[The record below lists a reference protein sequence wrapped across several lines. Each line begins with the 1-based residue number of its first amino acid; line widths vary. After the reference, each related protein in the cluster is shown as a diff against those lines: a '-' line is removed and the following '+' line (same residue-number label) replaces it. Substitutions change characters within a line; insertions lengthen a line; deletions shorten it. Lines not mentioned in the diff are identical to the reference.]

1 MSQFYDLK
9 VVQKKEL
16 TPESVSVVLEIPE
29 NLKEKFKFHPGQ
41 FVMLEKNIKGALL
54 RRYYS
59 IYNAPGGHQIKLGI
73 KDKGG
78 DGFADYAK
86 QHLKVGEYLRVSV
99 PMDDVPFDLN
109 HNNNQPKKFL
119 AITIGSGI
127 TPFYSYIQ
135 YLIQQ
140 QSPNKL
146 VLIYGNETPE
156 KTMFYK
162 SLKTMEQ
169 QHPQNLKVY
178 YVFSK
183 NNSGDFMG
191 RINPEII
198 KTILKKEGADFDG
211 VYIIGP
217 DDLKKT
223 AAQVL
228 VDSGIPTDRLHYRVY
243 S

>member
-9 VVQKKEL
+9 VVEKEDL

-29 NLKEKFKFHPGQ
+29 NLKEKFKFRPGQ
-41 FVMLEKNIKGALL
+41 FVMLEKNIKGESL

-59 IYNAPGGHQIKLGI
+59 IYNAPGENLIKLGI

-78 DGFADYAK
+78 DGFADYARH
-86 QHLKVGEYLRVSV
+86 HLKVGEHLRVSV
-99 PMDDVPFDLN
+99 PMDDVPFNLSPN
-109 HNNNQPKKFL
+109 KKQSKKFL
-119 AITIGSGI
+119 ALTIGSGI

-135 YLIQQ
+135 NLIQQ
-140 QSPNKL
+140 QSPDKL

-162 SLKTMEQ
+162 SLKTIEQ

-183 NNSGDFMG
+183 NNSGDFTG
-191 RINPEII
+191 RINPKII
-198 KTILKKEGADFDG
+198 KTILQKEGTDFDG

-228 VDSGIPTDRLHYRVY
+228 IDSGIPTDRLHYRVY